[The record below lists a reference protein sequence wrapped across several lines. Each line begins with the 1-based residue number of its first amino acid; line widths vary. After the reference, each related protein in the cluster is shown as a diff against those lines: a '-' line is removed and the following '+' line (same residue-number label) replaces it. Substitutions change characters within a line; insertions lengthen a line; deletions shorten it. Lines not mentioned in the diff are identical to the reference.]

1 MPSEA
6 TIPWKRLAS
15 PSICSSASVTTRTRK
30 HVVDTEPGTDEPRE
44 KSHGHLPIFLHAR
57 SSPVGGRTSE
67 TSRGSQHDVER
78 SNLIKQAACA
88 YRPFGRSQF
97 PLCPERRPRTRP
109 RSRP

>member
-30 HVVDTEPGTDEPRE
+30 YAVDTKPGTDEPRE
-44 KSHGHLPIFLHAR
+44 KNHGHLPIFLHAR
-57 SSPVGGRTSE
+57 SSPVGGRSSE

-78 SNLIKQAACA
+78 SKSYQTGCLRLSAFRALPIPIC
-88 YRPFGRSQF
+88 
-97 PLCPERRPRTRP
+97 T
-109 RSRP
+109 